1 VNKKERCRERRKKQ
15 KERYKY
21 LVFNKRKQGKEKV
34 RKIERKK
41 ERKKE
46 INK

>member
-1 VNKKERCRERRKKQ
+1 MITSRTPR
-15 KERYKY
+15 
-21 LVFNKRKQGKEKV
+21 FGGKE

-46 INK
+46 